1 MCTAHIFPVPHQPPQ
16 IPQCSVLHIVRLSC
30 KTAMTQY
37 ISLNMFRG
45 TDFNLSQ
52 STQEVLKRFNIEDDS
67 LGFEIC
73 LQENHLEK
81 LDKKQV
87 FNMLN
92 RHYSNQQRKLLKMLH
107 RLAFCTLSTLDDYE
121 KYISRCEHELMIFKK
136 KAEKDREIILLKKH
150 RKELKS
156 ARRQMRMIQ
165 AQNGQ

>member
-1 MCTAHIFPVPHQPPQ
+1 
-16 IPQCSVLHIVRLSC
+16 
-30 KTAMTQY
+30 MTQY

-45 TDFNLSQ
+45 TDFILSQ

-107 RLAFCTLSTLDDYE
+107 RLAFCTLTALDDYE
-121 KYISRCEHELMIFKK
+121 KYKSRCEHELKIFKR
-136 KAEKDREIILLKKH
+136 KAAQDREIILLKKH
-150 RKELKS
+150 RKEMKA
-156 ARRQMRMIQ
+156 ARRQMKIIQ